1 MGASTL
7 MSVAMKGMAAS
18 YANMQTTGHNITN
31 ASVEGYSRQRVQ
43 LATSQGQFTGAGF
56 FGKGVDVV
64 TVTRDFNAFL
74 AKEAAST
81 KSLASYDEARSEQLD
96 SLQNVFLG
104 GDDGLGAQLG
114 SFLNSFVDVASRPQD
129 LAARQV
135 VLAQAQ
141 ALASRFSSAV
151 NQIDSVQ
158 QGVEQALANAVTQ
171 VNELTT
177 QIAAVN
183 DRIAKLKGSEHSPND
198 LLDQRNRLI
207 NELSGFL
214 PITTLDNPNDNTVS
228 VFVAGGQRLVL
239 GSIAQDLALGTDDYD
254 SSRYRIEI
262 VEADGPHPLESDAL
276 NAGSIGGLLRFQN
289 DDLVRAR
296 SLVGQLAYSLA
307 SAVNAQQLVGQ
318 DLSGTTGT
326 DFFDLGQVG
335 QVLPG
340 KGNTLPVT
348 VTMTVDPTVA
358 RAAEYELYND
368 GTNWLVTERPGGT
381 PRVLDTNTADGIDPI
396 DGMTIDLGSPPPAPN
411 QRFLLQPVARAA
423 DGMTALISDPR
434 RVAAAQG
441 TSENAN
447 ALALV
452 ALRDGLQVG
461 RLQDP
466 STFSISG
473 GSTFTDAWASAMAD
487 IGVRVQGA
495 QTATEISG
503 SMADTAKKTLE
514 SVSGVNLDEEAAQL
528 LQFQQSYQACAK
540 VLQIAQQVFQELL
553 SVAGN

>member
-1 MGASTL
+1 MGASAL
-7 MSVAMKGMAAS
+7 MSLAMKGMAAS

-31 ASVEGYSRQRVQ
+31 ASVEGYSKQRAV
-43 LATSQGQFTGAGF
+43 LATAQGQFTGAGF
-56 FGKGVDVV
+56 FGKGVDLV
-64 TVTRDFNAFL
+64 TITRDFNAFL
-74 AKEAAST
+74 AKEAAGTS
-81 KSLASYDEARSEQLD
+81 SLASYDKARSEQLD
-96 SLQNVFLG
+96 SLQHVFLG

-141 ALASRFSSAV
+141 ALASRFASAV

-158 QGVEQALANAVTQ
+158 QGVEQGLSNAVTQ

-177 QIAAVN
+177 QLAAVN
-183 DRIAKLKGSEHSPND
+183 DRIAKLKGSDHSPND
-198 LLDQRNRLI
+198 LLDQRQQLI
-207 NELSGFL
+207 KELSGYL
-214 PITTLDNPNDNTVS
+214 PITTLENTNDNTVS

-239 GSIAQDLALGTDDYD
+239 GSIAQKLTLGVDEYD
-254 SSRYRIEI
+254 SSRNRIEI
-262 VEADGPHPLESDAL
+262 VESDGPHAIESDAL

-296 SLVGQLAYSLA
+296 SLVGQLAYSLS
-307 SAVNAQQLVGQ
+307 SAVNAQQLAGE
-318 DLSGTTGT
+318 DLSGTTGG
-326 DFFDLGQVG
+326 DFFDIGQVG
-335 QVLPG
+335 QVLPAQ
-340 KGNTLPVT
+340 GNTPPVT

-368 GTNWLVTERPGGT
+368 GTNWLVAERPGGT

-396 DGMTIDLGSPPPAPN
+396 DGMTIDLGSPPPAQN

-434 RVAAAQG
+434 RIAAAQG
-441 TSENAN
+441 ASENAN

-461 RLQDP
+461 RLQDAA
-466 STFSISG
+466 TFSISG

-495 QTATEISG
+495 QTAVEISG
-503 SMADTAKKTLE
+503 SMADTAQKTLE

>member
-1 MGASTL
+1 MGASAL
-7 MSVAMKGMAAS
+7 MSLAMKGMAAS

-31 ASVEGYSRQRVQ
+31 ASVEGYSKQRAV

-74 AKEAAST
+74 AKEAAGT
-81 KSLASYDEARSEQLD
+81 KSLASYDKARSEQLD

-104 GDDGLGAQLG
+104 GEDGLGAQLG

-141 ALASRFSSAV
+141 ALASRFASAV
-151 NQIDSVQ
+151 DQIDSVQ
-158 QGVEQALANAVTQ
+158 QGVEQGLANAVTQ

-177 QIAAVN
+177 QLAAVN
-183 DRIAKLKGSEHSPND
+183 DRIAKLKGSDHSPND
-198 LLDQRNRLI
+198 LLDQRQRLV
-207 NELSGFL
+207 NELSSYL
-214 PITTLDNPNDNTVS
+214 PITTLENTNDNTVS

-239 GSIAQDLALGTDDYD
+239 GSIAQKLTLGVDDYD
-254 SSRYRIEI
+254 SSRNRIEI
-262 VEADGPHPLESDAL
+262 VESDGPHAVESDAL
-276 NAGSIGGLLRFQN
+276 NAGIIGGLLRFQN

-307 SAVNAQQLVGQ
+307 SAVNAQQLAGE

-396 DGMTIDLGSPPPAPN
+396 DGMTIDLGSPPPAAN

-423 DGMTALISDPR
+423 DGMSALISDPR
-434 RVAAAQG
+434 RIAAAQG
-441 TSENAN
+441 ASENAN
-447 ALALV
+447 ALAMV

-461 RLQDP
+461 RLQDAA
-466 STFSISG
+466 TFSISG